1 MEPTPQLV
9 FGPFRLDPTQACL
22 WRREQ
27 AISLRPRTF
36 AVLHYL
42 AAHPSRLV
50 TQAELFQQVW
60 SRRHVSGSVLRVCI
74 HEIRTA
80 LGDDAEA
87 PQYIETV
94 GRQGYRFLSGHTS
107 QGPSLTSARP
117 VVGRQHEVAQL
128 HRWYARAVG
137 GARQF
142 VVLSGE
148 LGIGKTT
155 VVDLFLASL
164 APESRIGRGQ
174 CVEHYGEG
182 EPYLPLL
189 EALGRLGHEPGGNR
203 MVAVLQR
210 YAPLW
215 LVQLA
220 GLVSEIELERVQRRV
235 EGATA
240 VRMLRELAEA
250 LEVVTTETP
259 LVLVLEDL
267 HWSDRATLEL
277 LGYLAQRRGPARL
290 LVLGTYRSADAVARA
305 HPVRELVQELRGRGM
320 CRELAL
326 ELLTV
331 SEVASY
337 MAGHLGGPVTSAL
350 AELVYR
356 HTEGNALFMVNI
368 VEHLVQQGLVTRR
381 EGQWTLREGAEAT
394 SLPEGLRQLLGRRIE
409 ALPPE
414 TQRMLEAASV
424 AGEAFAVA
432 AVAAG
437 VQDSVA
443 NVEAQCEEL
452 AAQHHFIDDIGLVVW
467 PDGTSGGRY
476 RFQHALYQQ
485 VLSERLGTARR
496 VQLHRCIGARLE
508 AGYGNRAG
516 EMAAQLAVHFERGGE
531 TQPAVHYWQQAGD
544 NAARRNAYHEA
555 IAAIKNGIKLL
566 ASLPDN
572 PERTQQE
579 LTLQLTLGGLLIAA
593 RGRASPEVGDVYTRA
608 RALCQQVEETP
619 QRFRA
624 LRGLFLFHGAQAQ
637 LRTAD
642 EMSQELLQLAQ
653 RQADPGLLLEA
664 HLAAGFVALY
674 YGHLVAARV
683 HLEHSR
689 RLWNTQ
695 QLPLPSLYDGY
706 DSRVTNLDWMA
717 LVLWELGDADQAQQW
732 NQEALAL
739 ASRVGHT
746 PTVGFAH
753 FYAARLAHCRR
764 DVTATQAYAE
774 ALMAFAAEQGFALR
788 LEQGR
793 ILRGW
798 ALAMQGDAPE
808 GVAQIREGWAVYL
821 DVGPKM
827 MRPYFL
833 SLLAE
838 AHAQAGQPE
847 AGLQAVA
854 EALTL
859 VEATEERW
867 WEAELSR
874 LKGALLLQLQTSDA
888 AQAEACFQHAL
899 DVARSQQS
907 KALELRAALN
917 LSQLWHE
924 QNRRDEARQL
934 LTELYDWFTEGFDT
948 PDLQEAQALLDA

>member
-1 MEPTPQLV
+1 MEPTSPVV
-9 FGPFRLDPTQACL
+9 FGPFHLDPARACL
-22 WRREQ
+22 WRGEQ
-27 AISLRPRTF
+27 AISLRPRAF
-36 AVLHYL
+36 AVLRYL

-50 TQAELFQQVW
+50 TPEELFQQVW
-60 SRRHVSGSVLRVCI
+60 ARRHVSGSVLRVCV

-94 GRQGYRFLSGHTS
+94 GRQGYRFLSGPTS
-107 QGPSLTSARP
+107 QAPSPTSAGP

-128 HRWYARAVG
+128 HQWYARAVG
-137 GARQF
+137 GERQF

-164 APESRIGRGQ
+164 APGARIGRGQ

-189 EALGRLGHEPGGNR
+189 EALGRLGHEPGGDR
-203 MVAVLQR
+203 VVAVLQR

-215 LVQLA
+215 LVQLS
-220 GLVSEIELERVQRRV
+220 GLVPEIELERVQRRV

-250 LEVVTTETP
+250 LEVLTTETP

-267 HWSDRATLEL
+267 HWSDRATVEL
-277 LGYLAQRRGPARL
+277 LGYLAQRRGPARV
-290 LVLGTYRSADAVARA
+290 LVLGTYRSADAVARS

-326 ELLTV
+326 ELLTA

-394 SLPEGLRQLLGRRIE
+394 SLPEGLRQLLVRRIE
-409 ALPPE
+409 ALPSE

-424 AGEAFAVA
+424 AGETFAVA

-437 VQDSVA
+437 VQDSMA
-443 NVEAQCEEL
+443 NVEAQCEGL

-467 PDGTSGGRY
+467 PDGSRGGRY

-485 VLSERLGTARR
+485 VLYERLGTARR

-508 AGYGNRAG
+508 AGYGDRAG
-516 EMAAQLAVHFERGGE
+516 EIAASLAVHFERGGE
-531 TQPAVHYWQQAGD
+531 IRQAVHYWQQAGD
-544 NAARRNAYHEA
+544 NAAQRNAYHEA
-555 IAAIKNGIKLL
+555 IAAIKNGLTLL
-566 ASLPDN
+566 ATLPDT
-572 PERTQQE
+572 PERSQRE
-579 LTLQLTLGGLLIAA
+579 LTLQLMLGGLLIAA
-593 RGRASPEVGDVYTRA
+593 KGRASPEVGDVYTRA
-608 RALCQQVEETP
+608 RALCQQGEETP
-619 QRFRA
+619 QHFRV

-642 EMSQELLQLAQ
+642 EMSQQLLQLAQ

-664 HLAAGFVALY
+664 HMAVGFVALY

-689 RLWNTQ
+689 RLWDTQ
-695 QLPLPSLYDGY
+695 QLPLPSFYDGY
-706 DSRVTNLDWMA
+706 DSRVTTLAWMA
-717 LVLWELGDADQAQQW
+717 LVLWGLGYADQAQQW

-739 ASRVGHT
+739 ASQVGHT
-746 PTVGFAH
+746 PTLGFAH

-764 DVTATQAYAE
+764 DVTATQAHAE

-798 ALAMQGDAPE
+798 ALAMQGDAAE
-808 GVAQIREGWAVYL
+808 GLGHIRQGWAVYR
-821 DVGPKM
+821 DIGPKLM
-827 MRPYFL
+827 HPYFL

-838 AHAQAGQPE
+838 AYGQAGQPE
-847 AGLQAVA
+847 AGLQAVV

-859 VEATEERW
+859 VETTEERW
-867 WEAELSR
+867 WAAELSR
-874 LKGALLLQLQTSDA
+874 LKGTLLLQLPTPDVD
-888 AQAEACFQHAL
+888 QAGDCFQQAL
-899 DVARSQQS
+899 DVARRQEAKS
-907 KALELRAALN
+907 LELRAAMS
-917 LSQLWHE
+917 LSRLWQH
-924 QNRRDEARQL
+924 QGKRTEA
-934 LTELYDWFTEGFDT
+934 
-948 PDLQEAQALLDA
+948 